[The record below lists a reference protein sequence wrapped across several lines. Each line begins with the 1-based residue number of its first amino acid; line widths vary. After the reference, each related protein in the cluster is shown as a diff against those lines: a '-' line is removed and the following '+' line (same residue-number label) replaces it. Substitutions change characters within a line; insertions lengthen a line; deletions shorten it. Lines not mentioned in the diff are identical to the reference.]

1 MNNSSVRQMRR
12 LSIIW
17 GLMLFLIVG
26 LLTTFGIIYNNK
38 NKLYKDMEKSLVAA
52 SKKYV
57 DQSFSYPEEGKE
69 LQITYATLKD
79 SGFIKKI
86 AVNKKECDGY
96 VIVKKKSGAYNYKG
110 YVKCPEYQTKNY
122 AK

>member
-1 MNNSSVRQMRR
+1 MTNSSMRQMRR
-12 LSIIW
+12 LSIVW

-69 LQITYATLKD
+69 LQITYTTLKD
-79 SGFIKKI
+79 SGF
-86 AVNKKECDGY
+86 NKKECDGY
-96 VIVKKKSGAYNYKG
+96 VIVKKKSGVYNYKG